1 MFFWVEQ
8 HWLRDH
14 HWAVVRCCTVVPCSA
29 SGMAL
34 SELDVRQQAERSER
48 GSDLV
53 AVRGDLDRQ
62 WEVRIFRVVLS
73 LRREW
78 IGMDRNIM

>member
-1 MFFWVEQ
+1 
-8 HWLRDH
+8 
-14 HWAVVRCCTVVPCSA
+14 
-29 SGMAL
+29 MAL

-78 IGMDRNIM
+78 I